1 MEIGEVERTV
11 LAMLMKVGREALA
24 SYLDEKGTG
33 YRGEEIVN
41 AQGETL
47 PYVRDRKCAYRSV
60 HGVIEIVLTTRQQAR
75 RVFFRWRM
83 KSTFLKGVIHI
94 FFRKSLQS
102 LRSTGV
108 TRRLVRFLLIFF
120 PSPSPSYQL
129 AFYKVIFK

>member
-11 LAMLMKVGREALA
+11 LAMLMRVGREALA

-60 HGVIEIVLTTRQQAR
+60 YGDN
-75 RVFFRWRM
+75 
-83 KSTFLKGVIHI
+83 KSC
-94 FFRKSLQS
+94 
-102 LRSTGV
+102 
-108 TRRLVRFLLIFF
+108 LLPGNRHSGYF
-120 PSPSPSYQL
+120 S
-129 AFYKVIFK
+129 VGG